1 MYLNTHSYYSLR
13 YGTLSIQRLLAQAE
27 ECGIKSFALT
37 DINNTSG
44 WFELLKHARNKN
56 IHVVPG
62 IDFRNDDQQLYIGIA
77 KNHDALAA
85 LNRFLSEHLLIKK
98 ALPEIAPHIDNTY
111 FIYPFNAD
119 KNYVLEEN
127 DFIGVRPEQLNRL
140 KFSKYK
146 SYTKKLVA
154 LNPVSFGGKKDHN
167 AHRILQAIN
176 HNTIITKLDA
186 ITLASPTEIFYNYD
200 QLKKQFEGFEFL
212 LKNAENILADCQF
225 DFEFGVNKNKLHFTG
240 NEKEDIDLLL
250 QLTFE
255 GVRKR
260 YGKVNKTL
268 LDRVNKELD
277 IVIKKGFVCYF
288 LINWDLVE
296 YARRQG
302 YFCIGRGS
310 GANSLIAYCLRITDV
325 DPIELDLYFERF
337 INLFRETPP
346 DFDIDFSWKDRNDV
360 TEYIFNKYTHEHTAL
375 LGTYS
380 EFKEKSFIREVAKTF
395 GLPKNEIDALIKLYG
410 EENFNAAKI
419 PDRIAQSIYNYG
431 EFIYRFPNML
441 SIHSSGILISEKPI
455 YYYSPTYLPPKGFPT
470 VQFDMYVA
478 EDIGLYKFDILSQ
491 RGLGHI
497 KDTIQLVKENKNIA
511 IDISQTETFKKDP
524 LLNKRLS
531 VGDAIGCFYI
541 ESPAMRTLLCKL
553 KTSDYLNLVAASS
566 IIRPGVA
573 RSGMMRTFIQRH
585 RFPESRKD
593 IHQVMGNI
601 MPDTYGVMVYQED
614 VIKVAHH
621 FAKLTLSE
629 ADVLRRGMSG
639 KYRSKEEFQRI
650 REKYFE
656 NCRSQGYTEELM
668 KDVWHQIESFAGYSF
683 AKGHSASYAVESY
696 QSLYLK
702 TYYPHEFMVGVI
714 NNFGGFFSTELYVHE
729 AKMQGAKIEAPCVNL
744 SYNETV
750 IYGDTIYLGFQHMQ
764 NFESKVIE
772 NILHERLLN
781 GSFKS
786 LDDFLLRV
794 EISLEQLEIL
804 IQINAFRFTEIPKH
818 TLLIEAYMRLNKTK
832 KTSPAKELFPPEKSE
847 VFQFPELFEDTLQNA
862 WDEIQ
867 ILGFPLTSPFAL
879 IANQEILNH
888 NLVNAVDLE
897 KHIGKKVEI
906 VAYYVTRK
914 YTATIKGD
922 VMYFG
927 TFVDIHGH
935 WLDTIHF
942 PPVAKKYRFQGKCCY
957 HIKGKVVDD
966 FGVYSVEVEW
976 MQALTVKTPQYI

>member
-27 ECGIKSFALT
+27 ACGIKTFALT

-44 WFELLKHARNKN
+44 WFELLKHAPKKN

-62 IDFRNDDQQLYIGIA
+62 IDFRNNNRQLYIGIA
-77 KNHDALAA
+77 KNVDAFAA
-85 LNRFLSEHLLIKK
+85 LNRFLSAYLNAKTD
-98 ALPEIAPHIDNTY
+98 LPAAAPKIPDTY
-111 FIYPFNAD
+111 FIYPFHAD
-119 KNYVLEEN
+119 TEYVLEEN
-127 DFIGVRPEQLNRL
+127 MFIGIRPEQINRL
-140 KFSKYK
+140 KFSRYKKY
-146 SYTKKLVA
+146 TDQLVA
-154 LNPVSFGGKKDHN
+154 LNPVSFGGKKDYN
-167 AHRILQAIN
+167 AHRILRAIDR
-176 HNTIITKLDA
+176 NTIITKLDTQDLA
-186 ITLASPTEIFYNYD
+186 TPAEMFCNYATL
-200 QLKKQFEGFEFL
+200 QQQFAGFEFL
-212 LKNAENILADCQF
+212 LSNAEKLLSDCAF

-240 NEKEDIDLLL
+240 SEKEDIDLLL

-255 GVRKR
+255 GVRQR

-277 IVIKKGFVCYF
+277 IVIQKGFVSYF
-288 LINWDLVE
+288 LINWDIVE
-296 YARRQG
+296 YARRKG

-380 EFKEKSFIREVAKTF
+380 EFKEKAFIREVAKTF
-395 GLPKNEIDALIKLYG
+395 GLPKNEIDELIKLYG
-410 EENFNAAKI
+410 EENFNVAKI
-419 PDRIAQSIYNYG
+419 PHRIAQSIYNYG
-431 EFIYRFPNML
+431 EFIYRFPNLL

-455 YYYSPTYLPPKGFPT
+455 YSYSPTYLPPKGFPT

-497 KDTIQLVKENKNIA
+497 KDTIQLVKQNKNIA
-511 IDISQTETFKKDP
+511 IDITQTEKFKKDP
-524 LLNKRLS
+524 LLNKKLS
-531 VGDAIGCFYI
+531 EGDAIGCFYI
-541 ESPAMRTLLCKL
+541 ESPAMRGLLRKL
-553 KTSDYLNLVAASS
+553 RTNDYLNLVAASS

-585 RFPESRKD
+585 RFPEKRND
-593 IHQVMGNI
+593 IHPVMGSI

-650 REKYFE
+650 KDKYFE
-656 NCRSQGYTEELM
+656 NCKAQGYSEQLT

-702 TYYPHEFMVGVI
+702 TYFPHEFMVGVI
-714 NNFGGFFSTELYVHE
+714 NNFGGFYSTELYVHE
-729 AKMQGAKIEAPCVNL
+729 ARMQGAKIEAPCINK
-744 SYNETV
+744 SWNETV

-764 NFESKVIE
+764 NFEIRVVE
-772 NILHERLLN
+772 NILHERTLN
-781 GSFKS
+781 GAFES
-786 LDDFLLRV
+786 LDDFLKRV

-804 IQINAFRFTEIPKH
+804 IRINAFRFTGVAKH
-818 TLLIEAYMRLNKTK
+818 TLYIEAYMRLHKTK
-832 KTSPAKELFPPEKSE
+832 KSNPAKELFADEKPDT
-847 VFQFPELFEDTLQNA
+847 FQFPELHADALQDA

-867 ILGFPLTSPFAL
+867 ILGFPLCSPFAL
-879 IANQEILNH
+879 IADTSVSRH
-888 NLVNAVDLE
+888 NLISASEME

-906 VAYYVTRK
+906 IGYYVTRK

-922 VMYFG
+922 IMYFG
-927 TFVDIHGH
+927 NFLDIHGH
-935 WLDTIHF
+935 WIDTVHF
-942 PPVAKKYRFQGKCCY
+942 PPVAKKYRFSGKCCY
-957 HIKGKVVDD
+957 LIKGKVVDD
-966 FGVYSVEVEW
+966 FGVCSIEVESI
-976 MQALTVKTPQYI
+976 QPLAVKSPQYV

>member
-27 ECGIKSFALT
+27 AYDIKSFALT

-44 WFELLKHARNKN
+44 WFELLKHARKKN
-56 IHVVPG
+56 LHVVPG
-62 IDFRNDDQQLYIGIA
+62 IDFRNDHRQLYIGIA
-77 KNHDALAA
+77 KNADAFAA
-85 LNRFLSEHLLIKK
+85 LNRFLSAHLNAKTD
-98 ALPEIAPHIDNTY
+98 LPETAPKIPDTY
-111 FIYPFNAD
+111 FIYPFDAD
-119 KNYVLEEN
+119 AEYMLEEN
-127 DFIGVRPEQLNRL
+127 MFIGVRPEQLNRL
-140 KFSKYK
+140 KFSRYKKY
-146 SYTKKLVA
+146 TDKLIA
-154 LNPVSFGGKKDHN
+154 LNPVSFGGKKDFN
-167 AHRILQAIN
+167 AHRILRAIDN
-176 HNTIITKLDA
+176 NTLISKLDA
-186 ITLASPTEIFYNYD
+186 THLASPTEIFYSHD
-200 QLKKQFEGFEFL
+200 RLQQQFAGFEFL
-212 LKNAENILADCQF
+212 LTNAETLLSDCQF
-225 DFEFGVNKNKLHFTG
+225 DFEFGTNKNKLHFTG
-240 NEKEDIDLLL
+240 NEKDDIDLLL

-255 GVRKR
+255 GVKKR

-268 LDRVNKELD
+268 LDRVNKELE
-277 IVIKKGFVCYF
+277 IVIQKGFVSYF

-380 EFKEKSFIREVAKTF
+380 EFKEKAFIREVAKTF
-395 GLPKNEIDALIKLYG
+395 GLPKNEIDELIKIYG
-410 EENFNAAKI
+410 EENFNVAKI
-419 PDRIAQSIYNYG
+419 PHRIAQSIYNYG
-431 EFIYRFPNML
+431 EFIYRFPNLL
-441 SIHSSGILISEKPI
+441 SIHSSGILISEKPV

-497 KDTIQLVKENKNIA
+497 KDTIQLVKENKGVA
-511 IDISQTETFKKDP
+511 IDITQTETFKKDP
-524 LLNKRLS
+524 LLNKNLS
-531 VGDAIGCFYI
+531 EGNAIGCFYI
-541 ESPAMRTLLCKL
+541 ESPAMRGLLRKL
-553 KTSDYLNLVAASS
+553 KTNDYLNLVAASS

-585 RFPESRKD
+585 RYPESRKD
-593 IHQVMGNI
+593 IHPVMGNI

-639 KYRSKEEFQRI
+639 KYRSKEEFHRI

-656 NCRSQGYTEELM
+656 NCKAQGYTDALM
-668 KDVWHQIESFAGYSF
+668 QDVWHQIESFAGYSF

-702 TYYPHEFMVGVI
+702 TYFPHEFMVGVI
-714 NNFGGFFSTELYVHE
+714 NNFGGFYSTELYVHE
-729 AKMQGAKIEAPCVNL
+729 AKMQGAKIEAPCVNR
-744 SYNETV
+744 SFSETV
-750 IYGDTIYLGFQHMQ
+750 IYDDTIYLGFQHMQ
-764 NFESKVIE
+764 NFESRVIE
-772 NILHERLLN
+772 HILYERNEN
-781 GSFKS
+781 GRFES

-804 IQINAFRFTEIPKH
+804 IQINAFRFTGIPKH
-818 TLLIEAYMRLNKTK
+818 QLLIEAYMRLNKTK
-832 KTSPAKELFPPEKSE
+832 KTQPAKELFPPEKSDAY
-847 VFQFPELFEDTLQNA
+847 QFPDLFEDTLQNA

-879 IANQEILNH
+879 IADQEIFRR
-888 NLVNAVDLE
+888 NLTDAADLE
-897 KHIGKKVEI
+897 KLIGKKVEM
-906 VAYYVTRK
+906 VAYYITRK
-914 YTATIKGD
+914 YTSTIKGD
-922 VMYFG
+922 IMYFG
-927 TFVDIHGH
+927 TFVDRHGN
-935 WLDTIHF
+935 WLDTVHF
-942 PPVAKKYRFQGKCCY
+942 PPVAKQYRFRGKCCY
-957 HIKGKVVDD
+957 HIRGKVVDD
-966 FGVYSVEVEW
+966 FGVCSVEVEW
-976 MQALTVKTPQYI
+976 MQPLPVKTPQYV